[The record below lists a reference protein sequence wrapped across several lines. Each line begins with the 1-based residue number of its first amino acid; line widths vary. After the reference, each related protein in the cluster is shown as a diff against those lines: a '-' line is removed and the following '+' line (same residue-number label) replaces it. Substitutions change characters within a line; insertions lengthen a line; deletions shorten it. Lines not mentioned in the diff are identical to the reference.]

1 MAKTR
6 APLLSFGASGQIGKT
21 QVYASWRGVPYARQ
35 LVTPAN
41 PNTAGQKST
50 RTAFSFLNAVWK
62 LASADA
68 LAPWDANAA
77 GRPYTGRNKFISV
90 NNSGLRTAANLQGL
104 IGSPG
109 AAGGLAAAAVTA
121 TGGAGTIAVTL
132 TAPGLP
138 TDWTIT
144 QAIAW
149 AMVDGDAQTDASPS
163 SWTQTDDST
172 PWAPAFADLTAG
184 DYIVMAWFKYTKAD
198 GSIAYG
204 PSTTV
209 TATVS

>member
-1 MAKTR
+1 
-6 APLLSFGASGQIGKT
+6 
-21 QVYASWRGVPYARQ
+21 
-35 LVTPAN
+35 
-41 PNTAGQKST
+41 
-50 RTAFSFLNAVWK
+50 
-62 LASADA
+62 
-68 LAPWDANAA
+68 
-77 GRPYTGRNKFISV
+77 
-90 NNSGLRTAANLQGL
+90 
-104 IGSPG
+104 
-109 AAGGLAAAAVTA
+109 VTA